1 MGARLVLI
9 LGGTA
14 EAAGLAAALADRP
27 SWWTVT
33 SLAGRTSE
41 PRPVAGELRQGGFGG
56 VAGLTAWLAAER
68 PAAVVDATHP
78 FARQM
83 PWHAAEAC
91 AALGIPRL
99 RLLRPSW
106 QRAGEDRWVEVADA
120 AEAVR
125 ILPNFGK
132 TALLTTGQEEV
143 KLFLQLHQRMRLV
156 LRSIEPIPDLPL
168 GVVHVQAR
176 PPFTLETESVLLARY
191 GVDVLVSKAAGGAA
205 GQAKIL
211 AARAR
216 DIPVVLLARPPQ
228 PEGPCCGGVAG
239 ALAWLAQQGS

>member
-14 EAAGLAAALADRP
+14 EAAGLARALADRP
-27 SWWTVT
+27 GWRNVT
-33 SLAGRTSE
+33 SLAGRTSA
-41 PRPVAGELRQGGFGG
+41 PGPVAGELRQGGFGG
-56 VAGLTAWLAAER
+56 VTGLTAWLAAER

-106 QRAGEDRWVEVADA
+106 QRATEDRWVEVADA

-132 TALLTTGQEEV
+132 TALLTTGHEAAPT
-143 KLFLQLHQRMRLV
+143 FLQLHPRMRLV

-176 PPFTLETESVLLARY
+176 PPFTLQAETALLARY
-191 GVDVLVSKAAGGAA
+191 GVDVLVSKASGGAP
-205 GQAKIL
+205 GHAKIL
-211 AARAR
+211 AARAQG
-216 DIPVVLLARPPQ
+216 IPVVLLARPPQ
-228 PEGPCCGGVAG
+228 PDGPAVADPSE
-239 ALAWLAQQGS
+239 ALSWLSGLG